1 MDFAGE
7 NDSNIIIYRKIRS
20 FKMQRDIPAFLEK
33 HEKVSLLHSPSL
45 FIMCMK
51 YITLHYQLLDTLECF
66 PDMIGHQLFDYM
78 QKERLFVFD
87 AFPKKQPSASDIS
100 KFRLLAIFNE
110 AYAEVFFSS
119 LSIIQMKINFG
130 LYDIL
135 GCFSN
140 ITELDI
146 SYQTVDSAVIGV
158 ISKYNRLKSLVM
170 QCIGLDDWKLRE
182 LTLPYRMYG
191 ERAETLCLLD
201 IAGNTKVTTDSLKI
215 LTVFKNL
222 THLDVSATSI
232 KKESPLIKQY
242 WNIAK
247 LSPYTKIVTKGWAEK
262 VIDDIFSNHIEV
274 PCSKSGKAS
283 KFYSSTK
290 ARKLMEELP
299 QSHSIDE
306 QLILVPKIQIRA
318 KCTTSKQVHAKQSS
332 TQPTKRKRFD
342 DEDGNNEDNLYQ
354 QYFTT
359 PVTNQAK
366 KPTKFSDIYR

>member
-1 MDFAGE
+1 VYVG
-7 NDSNIIIYRKIRS
+7 YC
-20 FKMQRDIPAFLEK
+20 
-33 HEKVSLLHSPSL
+33 SL
-45 FIMCMK
+45 
-51 YITLHYQLLDTLECF
+51 
-66 PDMIGHQLFDYM
+66 
-78 QKERLFVFD
+78 
-87 AFPKKQPSASDIS
+87 
-100 KFRLLAIFNE
+100 
-110 AYAEVFFSS
+110 
-119 LSIIQMKINFG
+119 
-130 LYDIL
+130 
-135 GCFSN
+135 
-140 ITELDI
+140 
-146 SYQTVDSAVIGV
+146 
-158 ISKYNRLKSLVM
+158 
-170 QCIGLDDWKLRE
+170 
-182 LTLPYRMYG
+182 
-191 ERAETLCLLD
+191 
-201 IAGNTKVTTDSLKI
+201 GNTKITTDSLKT

-359 PVTNQAK
+359 PVTNEAK